1 MEWKKYHAEDG
12 YLSLSN
18 VLSVFLLIASFYLK
32 SWEVFLAS
40 ILFLLIISANTYYMK
55 HLGEKLSLQNT
66 KVRYKLFAGQE
77 AKWILEF
84 ENKGLP
90 ILKGKLRVLF
100 DDCICPVDQNL
111 EPRLGNFELSIPFSL
126 NHNERKIITIPISAR
141 KRGVSKIRKLELYI
155 PNFIGFGETILEY
168 RAQLLQDA
176 LVYPCR
182 LPVKNILSLL
192 TDRPG
197 TFLSAYSLFEDHFSP
212 AGTRQY
218 VSSDSFNRIN
228 WKASARKQSLQTK
241 VFEKA
246 AETGWNISLNVSAG
260 HSISAQLEERISSA
274 AEIAYICVKENIP
287 FSMCINI
294 RTAGSTPFYFISAA
308 SGKDHLQKV
317 LEMLAVVDN
326 HSSIYPYEKML
337 SFYERHLTSQPYFL
351 HAGEL
356 NPAASSTITNISRK
370 GAILFELQL
379 LNEEA
384 ELRPLQ
390 VKAKEVAVQ

>member
-12 YLSLSN
+12 YLSLSS
-18 VLSVFLLIASFYLK
+18 VLAVFLLIASFYLK

-40 ILFLLIISANTYYMK
+40 ILFLLIIFANTYYMK
-55 HLGEKLSLQNT
+55 LLGEKLSLRNP

-90 ILKGKLRVLF
+90 ILKGELRVLF
-100 DDCICPVDQNL
+100 GDSISPMDQNL
-111 EPRLGNFELSIPFSL
+111 ESRLGNFELSIPFSL
-126 NHNERKIITIPISAR
+126 NHNERKKITIPFSAM

-176 LVYPCR
+176 LVYPSR
-182 LPVKNILSLL
+182 LPVKNTLPLL

-197 TFLSAYSLFEDHFSP
+197 TFLSAYSLFDENLSP

-228 WKASARKQSLQTK
+228 WKASARKQCLQTK
-241 VFEKA
+241 VFDKA

-260 HSISAQLEERISSA
+260 HSISAQLEECISSA
-274 AEIAYICVKENIP
+274 AEIAFICVKENIP
-287 FSMCINI
+287 FSICINI
-294 RTAGSTPFYFISAA
+294 RTAGSTPFYYLPAA

-317 LEMLAVVDN
+317 LEMLALVDN
-326 HSSIYPYEKML
+326 HSSVYPYEKML
-337 SFYERHLTSQPYFL
+337 SFYERHLTHQPFFV

-356 NPAASSTITNISRK
+356 KQAAVSSINNISRK
-370 GAILFELQL
+370 GSFLFELHL

-384 ELRPLQ
+384 DLRPLQ
-390 VKAKEVAVQ
+390 VKAKEVAVR